1 MDFPHYFLT
10 VHDMVRFARERGIL
24 CQGRGSAANSAV
36 CFVLGITSV
45 DPAQSSLLF
54 ERFISEERGEPP
66 DIDVDFEHERREEVI
81 QYLYEKYGRHRAA
94 MACTYVCYRG
104 RSAARDVGKA
114 LGFTSEQID
123 ALSKSILRGHA
134 HEIVP
139 ERFAEVGLDP
149 TLREVRIYGA
159 LTHQLLRFPR
169 HLSIH
174 TGGFI
179 LSDEQLDRIVPIENA
194 SMDGRTVIQWDKED
208 LESLGLLKVDVLGL
222 GILSCIQKSFELLSA
237 HYDRD
242 LSLATIPAEDPEVY
256 EMICQADTIGVFQIE
271 SRAQMS
277 MLPRLQPRTFYDL
290 VVVEVALIRPG
301 PIQGKMVHP
310 YLRRRQ
316 GLEAVDFP
324 HPDLESILA
333 RTYGVPLFQ
342 EQVMRLAVAVADF
355 TPGEADELRRAM
367 GSWRRT
373 GRMHELGQRLIDGML
388 KNGLSQS
395 FAEQVFEQIKGFAEY
410 GFPES
415 HAASFAH
422 LVYASAY
429 LKHYWPEVFTCA
441 LLNAQPM
448 GFYPNRTLVADAQ
461 RHGVHIR
468 PIDIQRSRW
477 DCTLEPYSNS
487 QGKAQHALRLGLRM
501 IKNLGHNHG
510 LKIEST
516 RSTDGPFKSLADFQ
530 KRTGLRR
537 DTIEALA
544 TADAFHSLGTH
555 RRAAVW
561 NARGLPVQADLLLEG
576 AIEPDHN
583 PPLPTASELDEVMA
597 DFQSLGL
604 SIRRHPLDFVRE
616 ALKAKK
622 VLMAQDLLDYP
633 TQRKVSVAGIVVA
646 RQMPA
651 TASGVLFLSLEDE
664 SGMSN
669 IVVWPRL
676 MDRYRTELLKSPVLL
691 IHGKL
696 ERAGLVANVIAEK
709 IEPLHISEAQ
719 FSPRSRSFC

>member
-1 MDFPHYFLT
+1 
-10 VHDMVRFARERGIL
+10 
-24 CQGRGSAANSAV
+24 
-36 CFVLGITSV
+36 
-45 DPAQSSLLF
+45 
-54 ERFISEERGEPP
+54 
-66 DIDVDFEHERREEVI
+66 
-81 QYLYEKYGRHRAA
+81 

-104 RSAARDVGKA
+104 KSAARDVGKA
-114 LGFTSEQID
+114 LGFTLEQVD
-123 ALSKSILRGHA
+123 ALSKTILRGHA
-134 HEIVP
+134 HEIIP

-149 TLREVRIYGA
+149 NQKEVRIYGA

-194 SMDGRTVIQWDKED
+194 SMEGRTVIQWDKED

-222 GILSCIQKSFELLSA
+222 GILSCIQKSFELLSH
-237 HYDRD
+237 HYDHE
-242 LSLATIPAEDPEVY
+242 LSLASIPAEDPEVY
-256 EMICQADTIGVFQIE
+256 EMISQADTIGVFQIE

-290 VVVEVALIRPG
+290 VVEVALIRPG

-316 GLEAVDFP
+316 GLEPVEFP
-324 HPDLESILA
+324 HPDLEEILA

-355 TPGEADELRRAM
+355 TPGEADEMRRAM

-388 KNGLSQS
+388 HNGLSQS
-395 FAEQVFEQIKGFAEY
+395 FADQVFEQIKGFAEY

-448 GFYPNRTLVADAQ
+448 GFYPKRTLVADAQ
-461 RHGVHIR
+461 RHGVHVR
-468 PIDIQRSRW
+468 PIDIQQSNW
-477 DCTLEPYSNS
+477 DCSLEAFTNT
-487 QGKAQHALRLGLRM
+487 QGKTQHALRLGMRM
-501 IKNLGHNHG
+501 IKNLGHGHG
-510 LKIEST
+510 LKIEKT
-516 RSTDGPFKSLADFQ
+516 RIKEGPFKSLADLQ
-530 KRTGLRR
+530 KRTDLSRG
-537 DTIEALA
+537 TIEALA
-544 TADAFHSLGTH
+544 TSDAFHSLGTH

-576 AIEPDHN
+576 AVQPDLA
-583 PPLPTASELDEVMA
+583 PPLPAASALDEVIA
-597 DFQSLGL
+597 DYQSLGL
-604 SIRRHPLDFVRE
+604 SIRNHPLDFIRD
-616 ALKAKK
+616 ALKAQK
-622 VLMAQDLLDYP
+622 VLMAKDLLDYP
-633 TQRKVSVAGIVVA
+633 TERQVSVAGIVVA

-669 IVVWPRL
+669 VVVWPSLIEQFR
-676 MDRYRTELLKSPVLL
+676 DELLKSPVLL

-709 IEPLHISEAQ
+709 IEPIRLSESG
-719 FSPRSRSFC
+719 FTPRSRSFC